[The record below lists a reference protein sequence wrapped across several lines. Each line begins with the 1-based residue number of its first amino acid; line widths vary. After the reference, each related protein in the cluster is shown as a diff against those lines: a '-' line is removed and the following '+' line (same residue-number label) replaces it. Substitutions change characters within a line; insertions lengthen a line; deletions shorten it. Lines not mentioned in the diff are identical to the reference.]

1 MRRPCAAE
9 RVKNVA
15 SALKAVGISKSG
27 ASRTCHK
34 LTAFKGSA
42 LALMCQANSCV
53 SSSVLDAC
61 SVELL
66 AEASI
71 HCSDISCNRAM
82 PATQCRKMLWPT
94 CCSCAAAAKAGVY
107 AINCPEWMLVL
118 QACNRSS
125 VYCGESASTWQPIQ
139 LLRPV
144 ANSTEGSVLQTA
156 AAHLWDAQTSCGLCR
171 VMRASSLRRNPKGVR
186 PELVWMCC

>member
-1 MRRPCAAE
+1 MRLQVVANFGLQSTCRLLFKQLADEASLCCREGEECGVSHEGCGDQQE
-9 RVKNVA
+9 RCVQDL
-15 SALKAVGISKSG
+15 SQTHSLQRLCSG
-27 ASRTCHK
+27 SD
-34 LTAFKGSA
+34 
-42 LALMCQANSCV
+42 V
-53 SSSVLDAC
+53 SGKQLRSSVLDAC

-82 PATQCRKMLWPT
+82 PATWCRKMLWPT

-144 ANSTEGSVLQTA
+144 AQ
-156 AAHLWDAQTSCGLCR
+156 Q
-171 VMRASSLRRNPKGVR
+171 
-186 PELVWMCC
+186 